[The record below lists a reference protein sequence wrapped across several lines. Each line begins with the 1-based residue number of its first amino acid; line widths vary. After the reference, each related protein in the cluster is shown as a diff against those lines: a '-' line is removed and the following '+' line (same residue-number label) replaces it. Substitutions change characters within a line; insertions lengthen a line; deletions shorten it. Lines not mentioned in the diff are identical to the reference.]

1 MTDRTYGELGRDV
14 TRMGQRNAGI
24 GGLPEGRIAEAFKIV
39 NTD

>member
-1 MTDRTYGELGRDV
+1 MDNLEELLREW
-14 TRMGQRNAGI
+14 GQRNAGI